1 MPHPWKCSKAVADQR
16 KTLYLWYV
24 CNCLK
29 LLQDKTITMTIGD
42 LLKDVLREIGL
53 ALLWPKF
60 LFSDNAGLPA
70 DVLVVWNPQ
79 I

>member
-1 MPHPWKCSKAVADQR
+1 M
-16 KTLYLWYV
+16 
-24 CNCLK
+24 
-29 LLQDKTITMTIGD
+29 QDKTITMTIGD

>member
-1 MPHPWKCSKAVADQR
+1 
-16 KTLYLWYV
+16 
-24 CNCLK
+24 
-29 LLQDKTITMTIGD
+29 MTIGD

-60 LFSDNAGLPA
+60 LFSDSAGLPV